1 MITAKSIKK
10 VFAESEE
17 IFEFCWKTLAG
28 LKGKS
33 DTNKELVTDLII
45 FQEKLAECLF
55 SLQKLR
61 NEIST
66 KKRDLIKRKADLN
79 KDWFAKTMKRYSYF
93 TKGIDHVINM
103 GKALG
108 DAFAFFFY
116 RGNLDLLEKQH
127 FHKRITGFVAGTGG
141 IGELEFVRKQ
151 KHLNGYLTIYHGIT
165 NILRYGDFSFYDLR
179 AHEIVEIAELKTKK
193 MDDQGNYEL
202 NLTIIGVKTQKK
214 PAGEVSSKIKLKN
227 GMDPAT
233 AEKLK
238 RQVEAIID
246 ILKPKKNETKL
257 STNLNGTF
265 YFSELAELYKVS
277 GAIEPKI
284 LQFSEGVL
292 MVGVRFRKASLMT
305 KVFNRKLRRLTSL
318 IPERVVDSLKKLI

>member
-1 MITAKSIKK
+1 
-10 VFAESEE
+10 
-17 IFEFCWKTLAG
+17 
-28 LKGKS
+28 
-33 DTNKELVTDLII
+33 
-45 FQEKLAECLF
+45 
-55 SLQKLR
+55 
-61 NEIST
+61 
-66 KKRDLIKRKADLN
+66 
-79 KDWFAKTMKRYSYF
+79 
-93 TKGIDHVINM
+93 
-103 GKALG
+103 
-108 DAFAFFFY
+108 
-116 RGNLDLLEKQH
+116 
-127 FHKRITGFVAGTGG
+127 
-141 IGELEFVRKQ
+141 
-151 KHLNGYLTIYHGIT
+151 
-165 NILRYGDFSFYDLR
+165 
-179 AHEIVEIAELKTKK
+179 